1 MDGRALAVSGDY
13 ATSFSADHL
22 HHHVFDP
29 RTGDSPPALST
40 VAVAAPTGLV
50 ADALTK
56 PLMILDRP
64 RALALLARFPGA
76 GALLF
81 DKAAHLV
88 AARGLTLLAVDPP
101 DAAPA

>member
-1 MDGRALAVSGDY
+1 VTLDGRALAVSGDY

-29 RTGDSPPALST
+29 RTGDSPPGLSS

-50 ADALTK
+50 ADGLTK
-56 PLMILDRP
+56 PLMILPPP
-64 RALALLARFPGA
+64 RALALLDRFPGA

-81 DKAAHLV
+81 DKAARLV
-88 AARGLTLLAVDPP
+88 AARGLHLLPTA
-101 DAAPA
+101 